1 MGVLENKITIVT
13 GGGGGIGGAIVR
25 RFSREGAKV
34 AVVDIDTET
43 AKAAVAELT
52 AQGADAI
59 LTVADVT
66 KKQSVGEMVQST
78 LDRWGRIDVLVNV
91 AGGAERKPVVEMT
104 ATDWDHVVDMNLKS
118 AFLCSQ
124 GALPAMLKQQY
135 GKIVNISSIYGFTGN
150 ATRSSYAAA
159 KAGVAA
165 FTKSLA
171 LEVIH
176 DGINVNAVAPGRVTT
191 PRVRNRY
198 SDEAW
203 AAAVAQVPM
212 GRAGT
217 PEEIASAVLFLAS
230 DENKYIT
237 GQTIHV
243 NGAWLNW

>member
-1 MGVLENKITIVT
+1 MGAIENKIAIVT

-25 RFSREGAKV
+25 RFAREGAKLAV
-34 AVVDIDTET
+34 ADIDPES
-43 AKAAVAELT
+43 AKTVASELT
-52 AQGADAI
+52 DQGTDAI
-59 LTVADVT
+59 SIVADVT
-66 KKQSVGEMVQST
+66 NKTSVGAMMQSAV
-78 LDRWGRIDVLVNV
+78 DRWGSIDVLVNV
-91 AGGAERKPVVEMT
+91 AGGAERKPVIEMT
-104 ATDWDHVVDMNLKS
+104 AADWDYVVDMNLKS

-124 GALPAMLKQQY
+124 AALPAMLKQRY

-171 LEVIH
+171 LEVVN

-212 GRAGT
+212 GRAAS
-217 PEEIASAVLFLAS
+217 PAEIASAVLFLAS
-230 DENKYIT
+230 DENSYVT
-237 GQTIHV
+237 GQTIHI

>member
-1 MGVLENKITIVT
+1 MT
-13 GGGGGIGGAIVR
+13 GGGGGIGGAIAQRV
-25 RFSREGAKV
+25 SREGAKV
-34 AVVDIDTET
+34 ALVDIDG
-43 AKAAVAELT
+43 AAAACC
-52 AQGADAI
+52 AQQIAPAGNV
-59 LTVADVT
+59 LSHVADVT
-66 KKQSVGEMVQST
+66 NKQAVVEMVTAT
-78 LDRWGRIDVLVNV
+78 LDCWARIDILVNV

-104 ATDWDHVVDMNLKS
+104 ASDWDRVVDANLKS
-118 AFLCSQ
+118 VFLCCQ
-124 GALPAMLKQQY
+124 AVLPAMLKQRY

-171 LEVIH
+171 LEHVR
-176 DGINVNAVAPGRVTT
+176 DGLNINAIAPGRIET
-191 PRVRNRY
+191 PRVRGHY

-203 AAAVAQVPM
+203 AAEVGKIPM

-217 PEEIASAVLFLAS
+217 PDEIASTALFLVL

-243 NGAWLNW
+243 NGAWLNY

>member
-1 MGVLENKITIVT
+1 MGAIENKIAIVT

-25 RFSREGAKV
+25 RFAREGAKLAV
-34 AVVDIDTET
+34 ADIDAGT
-43 AKAAVAELT
+43 ARAAAWELT
-52 AQGADAI
+52 AQTDAI
-59 LTVADVT
+59 PIVADVT
-66 KKQSVGEMVQST
+66 KKDSVAAMMRAV
-78 LDRWGRIDVLVNV
+78 LARWSRIDVLVNV
-91 AGGAERKPVVEMT
+91 AGGAERRPVVEMT
-104 ATDWDHVVDMNLKS
+104 EADWDFVVDMNLKS

-124 GALPAMLKQQY
+124 AALPAMLKQKY

-171 LEVIH
+171 LEVVK

-191 PRVRNRY
+191 PRVRGHY

-212 GRAGT
+212 GRAAT
-217 PEEIASAVLFLAS
+217 PEEIAGAVLFLVT
-230 DENKYIT
+230 DESSYIT